1 MSKTTVEIDSK
12 VNELYAK
19 TLVTQK
25 YKNNSENP
33 IEFKIYVYKSN
44 CIFSSFTAQI
54 GDSIKVKSKV
64 IKKEKAEQKYTD
76 SIASGNAAIF
86 VSEDPSNENR
96 IIINMG
102 NIPPK
107 EELIF
112 ISEFIHYTESSE
124 CYEFEFFR
132 NLPILFGNNSICED
146 SEIKGQIEIKT
157 NKRISDIHKKI
168 LAEHLNIKEE
178 NYFDMDKENK
188 NNYLLKYEYID
199 ISKFKK
205 KSIDYIY
212 SYSDYTYIPT
222 SKIYFEIENE
232 QPVIYSQKS
241 SLNEK
246 EKNYIIHYRNIST
259 KTNDK
264 EDLKLNP
271 GLFIFL
277 LDQSG
282 SMSGH
287 PIKVAA
293 KALLLFLQS
302 LPAGSY
308 YQIIGFGSEYKK
320 YDETPKQYNSENI
333 KESIKLV
340 ESLVANLG
348 GTNIYSPL
356 NDIYNSYKIY
366 ENIKLPRNI
375 FLLTDGDIDNKKD
388 TLAII
393 EKNSDNYSI
402 YSIGIGKYFDK
413 DLIKN
418 AGIIGKGNY
427 NFCTDIE
434 GLNEVIANEVNNAS
448 SPYISDFNI
457 ISSLDKENLYKT
469 NSLIKILRKNK
480 VYNYSYIIEN
490 KEETDDKKLKIEMK
504 YVQNDKNKNEI
515 KDFCENYEIIPK
527 EIPVGEELSKLII
540 HQYLLNNLNLNDNEK
555 LKLAL
560 KYQIFTKETSLFAE
574 VELSEKIT
582 EDMKSKIIGDKE
594 NNTIKKIKPKIVY
607 ESYIDYGV
615 NVDLCLG
622 SAREESAPNRAK
634 EFFKSIGN
642 SIKNIFKSKPKVLA
656 CGSGS
661 CYLDYSEP
669 PQSLG
674 IKKKDCKKEEKVI
687 EKNNN
692 RNNKLENKED
702 IMKIINTQDFVSG
715 FWDINDQ
722 TKSIKEKYSHEFDLL
737 KNKNINDKI
746 AMTIL
751 IVYFVN
757 KEHPEL
763 LKELIMIIKKA
774 KLYIQEQ
781 IKDSYENI
789 IKELGIN

>member
-86 VSEDPSNENR
+86 VSEDPSNE

-282 SMSGH
+282 SMAGH

-320 YDETPKQYNSENI
+320 YDEAPKQYNSENI

-427 NFCTDIE
+427 NFCKNLDN
-434 GLNEVIANEVNNAS
+434 LN
-448 SPYISDFNI
+448 
-457 ISSLDKENLYKT
+457 
-469 NSLIKILRKNK
+469 
-480 VYNYSYIIEN
+480 YII
-490 KEETDDKKLKIEMK
+490 
-504 YVQNDKNKNEI
+504 
-515 KDFCENYEIIPK
+515 
-527 EIPVGEELSKLII
+527 
-540 HQYLLNNLNLNDNEK
+540 
-555 LKLAL
+555 
-560 KYQIFTKETSLFAE
+560 
-574 VELSEKIT
+574 
-582 EDMKSKIIGDKE
+582 
-594 NNTIKKIKPKIVY
+594 VY
-607 ESYIDYGV
+607 K
-615 NVDLCLG
+615 C
-622 SAREESAPNRAK
+622 
-634 EFFKSIGN
+634 
-642 SIKNIFKSKPKVLA
+642 
-656 CGSGS
+656 
-661 CYLDYSEP
+661 
-669 PQSLG
+669 
-674 IKKKDCKKEEKVI
+674 
-687 EKNNN
+687 
-692 RNNKLENKED
+692 
-702 IMKIINTQDFVSG
+702 IN
-715 FWDINDQ
+715 
-722 TKSIKEKYSHEFDLL
+722 
-737 KNKNINDKI
+737 
-746 AMTIL
+746 
-751 IVYFVN
+751 
-757 KEHPEL
+757 
-763 LKELIMIIKKA
+763 
-774 KLYIQEQ
+774 
-781 IKDSYENI
+781 
-789 IKELGIN
+789 